1 MKRYSVLSLL
11 FIFPLLH
18 WGQSDVA
25 PKYVNEFL
33 NIGAGARGYAM
44 SGANTASSQ
53 DGFSAYWN
61 PAGLALLQQPHTIG
75 LMHAEYFAGIAKFDF
90 GSYIK
95 KIDPTR
101 SVGFS
106 MLRFGVDNIP
116 NTIDLYDPSGN
127 VDYSRIS
134 YFSAAD
140 YAFVISYAQQ
150 GLPSFLVK
158 NKKEASPKWMHSW
171 GANAKIIY
179 RQIGDFA
186 KGFGFGLDAGWQAK
200 QKNWQL
206 GIVAKDITT
215 TFNAWSYTLD
225 QKTQSVFQET
235 GNEIPTNHVELALPR
250 LIMGGGRI
258 FYWSKYSL
266 LAEANL
272 IVTTDGHRNTL
283 ISGHPFSGDP
293 ALGLEFGYQQWLFL
307 RGGIGNFQRTA
318 GWVND
323 PVTFQPNIGLG
334 IKFRGFQLDYALTD
348 IGNQSDVLY
357 TNMFSLTYSGALGQK
372 TVQQNPK

>member
-1 MKRYSVLSLL
+1 MKSAWVIVIGLITSYFS
-11 FIFPLLH
+11 

-44 SGANTASSQ
+44 AGVVTSSGGDAYS
-53 DGFSAYWN
+53 GYWN
-61 PAGLALLQQPHTIG
+61 PAGLARIQQNHSIG
-75 LMHAEYFAGIAKFDF
+75 IMHAEYFAGIAKFDF

-95 KIDPTR
+95 KLDDHR
-101 SVGFS
+101 NVGFS
-106 MLRFGVDNIP
+106 VIRFGVDNIP

-140 YAFVISYAQQ
+140 YAFILSYAQN
-150 GLPSFLVK
+150 GLPGVLKSLSQ
-158 NKKEASPKWMHSW
+158 KENPKWQHQW

-186 KGFGFGLDAGWQAK
+186 KGFGFGVDGGWQAQNK
-200 QKNWQL
+200 HWQL
-206 GIVAKDITT
+206 GFVMKDITT

-225 QKTQSVFQET
+225 KKTIDVFNQT

-250 LIMGGGRI
+250 LIFGGGRT
-258 FYWSKYSL
+258 FYWKKYSL
-266 LAEANL
+266 LAEAN
-272 IVTTDGHRNTL
+272 IIITTDGHRNTL

-293 ALGLEFGYQQWLFL
+293 ALGLEFGYQNWLFL
-307 RGGIGNFQRTA
+307 RGGFGNFQRTNNFI
-318 GWVND
+318 GD
-323 PVTFQPNIGLG
+323 QITFQPNIGLG
-334 IKFRGFQLDYALTD
+334 IKFKGFQLDYALTD

-357 TNMFSLTYSGALGQK
+357 TNMFSLTYSGAFGKK
-372 TVQQNPK
+372 TIQ

>member
-1 MKRYSVLSLL
+1 MNRFSVLSFLIL
-11 FIFPLLH
+11 FPLSIL
-18 WGQSDVA
+18 GQTDVA

-33 NIGAGARGYAM
+33 NIGVGARGYAM
-44 SGANTASSQ
+44 GGANTASGQ
-53 DGFSAYWN
+53 DAFSSYWN
-61 PAGLALLQQPHTIG
+61 PAGLARIQQPHSIG

-90 GSYIK
+90 GNYIK
-95 KIDPTR
+95 QLDTKRTI
-101 SVGFS
+101 GFS
-106 MLRFGVDNIP
+106 VLRFGVDNIP

-140 YAFVISYAQQ
+140 YAFILSYAQQ

-158 NKKEASPKWMHSW
+158 NKSETAPKWSHCW

-186 KGFGFGLDAGWQAK
+186 KGFGFGLDAGWQAQ

-225 QKTQSVFQET
+225 EKTQTVFQET

-250 LIMGGGRI
+250 FMLGGGRT

-272 IVTTDGHRNTL
+272 ILTTDGHRNTL
-283 ISGHPFSGDP
+283 LSGHPISGDP
-293 ALGLEFGYQQWLFL
+293 ALGMEFGYQKWLFV
-307 RGGIGNFQRTA
+307 RGGIGNFQRAT
-318 GWVND
+318 GFIGD
-323 PVTFQPNIGLG
+323 HITFQPNIGLG

-357 TNMFSLTYSGALGQK
+357 TNMFSLTYAGIFSQK
-372 TVQQNPK
+372 SVHQNSK